1 MTRTKRTIL
10 LLVGFVSLGLG
21 ALGVILPLLPT
32 TPFILLAA
40 FMFANSSE
48 KMHQWLL
55 DHNVFGP
62 LIDDWRR
69 YGSIR
74 RSAKIATVISVIAIL
89 GISYW
94 LNMPTWVIAVQALVL
109 IGVLA
114 FVLSRPLP
122 MNPTQLQ
129 ANANQEKH

>member
-1 MTRTKRTIL
+1 MTRTRRAVM
-10 LLVGFVSLGLG
+10 LVIGFVSLGLG
-21 ALGVILPLLPT
+21 ALGVLLPLLPT

-40 FMFANSSE
+40 FAFADSSE

-69 YGSIR
+69 YGSIS
-74 RSAKIATVISVIAIL
+74 RSAKIMTVISVIAIL
-89 GISYW
+89 AISWWLDVAAWIIGI
-94 LNMPTWVIAVQALVL
+94 QALALSGTLV
-109 IGVLA
+109 

-122 MNPTQLQ
+122 PRELRRSQN
-129 ANANQEKH
+129 ER

>member
-1 MTRTKRTIL
+1 MTRAKRIIL
-10 LLVGFVSLGLG
+10 VLIGFASLGLG
-21 ALGVILPLLPT
+21 ALGVLLPLLPT

-40 FMFANSSE
+40 FAFANSSE

-74 RSAKIATVISVIAIL
+74 RSAKVATVISMVALLAI
-89 GISYW
+89 SWW
-94 LNMPTWVIAVQALVL
+94 LNAPTWIIVAQALVL
-109 IGVLA
+109 SGVLT
-114 FVLSRPLP
+114 FILSRPLP
-122 MNPTQLQ
+122 P
-129 ANANQEKH
+129 QER

>member
-1 MTRTKRTIL
+1 MTRTKRVIL
-10 LLVGFVSLGLG
+10 LLVGVVSLILG

-40 FMFANSSE
+40 FAFANSSE

-74 RSAKIATVISVIAIL
+74 RSAKVATVISVIAIL

-94 LNMPTWVIAVQALVL
+94 LNVPSWVIARQALVL
-109 IGVLA
+109 TGVLA
-114 FVLSRPLP
+114 FVLSRPVP
-122 MNPTQLQ
+122 Q
-129 ANANQEKH
+129 KDR

>member
-1 MTRTKRTIL
+1 ML
-10 LLVGFVSLGLG
+10 LIGFTSLGLG
-21 ALGVILPLLPT
+21 LLGILLPLLPT
-32 TPFILLAA
+32 TPFVLLAA
-40 FMFANSSE
+40 FAFADSSE

-74 RSAKIATVISVIAIL
+74 RSAKIATVISMLAIL
-89 GISYW
+89 AISWWFDVPAW
-94 LNMPTWVIAVQALVL
+94 LIGVQALCL
-109 IGVLA
+109 SGSLA

-122 MNPTQLQ
+122 P
-129 ANANQEKH
+129 EER